1 MIRVPPFALLLPL
14 VVLPSLATPV
24 LARTYAVAEAA
35 VPLPLAATAATSASS
50 GACAH
55 WAFFRNEAGVP
66 LDLKVG
72 TERPRILAAGQT
84 TRTCALQDRIEWT
97 VAAHAGWQYRGVAD
111 LRDLKQ
117 RTVVLD
123 APGATV
129 EIVNRSGD
137 IQTLTLDDR
146 DVGSMP
152 SGTSDRPLLLGP
164 IVAGHHR
171 LLARGQHGREW
182 RPVELSLQAGVTRR
196 VAFEPL
202 PTSVEVRNLSQE
214 AVGVRID
221 GSSWGRLGPA
231 AAVQIL
237 GLVPGVHQVQLVGE
251 KSGDFRALSVTAGL
265 TEQPPGPSAE
275 IIVHVANDTGEILA
289 LPEALRDLG
298 ATLRPGQKVDW
309 QLKRGTYGITLRGET
324 SGLEYR
330 LGMHADRDP
339 AELDW
344 TLERPTALLQLRNGA
359 GEPVVVTLAETGTI
373 EMGVG
378 ETRDVAV
385 RAGRVDIEADTLDT
399 GRHLHGGLFLKP
411 GMGATWVAKAA
422 LTAVTVHN
430 EDMEPVLVRVDG
442 ELRGEIA
449 PAGDMRF
456 TLDPGRHELALLGRV
471 TGAQAEGT
479 IVLRDG
485 DLRKTTFTPPD
496 ATVHVDNRT
505 GGNKLTVLVRGVQAA
520 EIGPQVR
527 GAVPVS
533 PGRLVVEV
541 RDSTSGRSTHWQGR
555 VAPMQQ
561 AEVPMPPLETTGLEA
576 TLEGNGRAALVWLD
590 DGDRFEM
597 QAGKAWRLDGLRPGT
612 HVLHVE
618 IEGREMRRRIELD
631 AHKPLNR
638 FILRQQ

>member
-1 MIRVPPFALLLPL
+1 MIRVPLLALL
-14 VVLPSLATPV
+14 PV
-24 LARTYAVAEAA
+24 LALLSLVTPAWAAEQ
-35 VPLPLAATAATSASS
+35 VTPLPKAATASTSTSA
-50 GACAH
+50 GPCAH

-72 TERPRILAAGQT
+72 ADRPRILAAGQT
-84 TRTCALQDRIEWT
+84 ARTCATQDRVPWS
-97 VAAHAGWQYRGVAD
+97 VAAHAGWRYGGIAD
-111 LRDLKQ
+111 LRDLTR

-129 EIVNRSGD
+129 EIVNHSGD

-146 DVGSMP
+146 DVGAMQP
-152 SGTSDRPLLLGP
+152 RADQPLLLGP

-171 LLARGQHGREW
+171 LLARGKHGREW

-196 VAFEPL
+196 IAFDPL
-202 PTSVEVRNLSQE
+202 PTSVEVSNLAKE
-214 AVGVRID
+214 PVRVRID
-221 GSSWGRLGPA
+221 GSPWGKLAPGA
-231 AAVQIL
+231 TVQIL

-251 KSGDFRALSVTAGL
+251 KSGDLRALSVTAGL

-275 IIVHVANDTGEILA
+275 IIVHVANATGEILK
-289 LPEALRDLG
+289 LPDALRDLG
-298 ATLRPGQKVDW
+298 LQMQPGQKADW
-309 QLKRGTYGITLRGET
+309 RLKRGTYGITLRGEA
-324 SGLEYR
+324 SGLEYQ

-339 AELDW
+339 NELPW
-344 TLERPTALLQLRNGA
+344 TVERPTALLQLRNGA

-378 ETRDVAV
+378 ESRDVVV
-385 RAGRVDIEADTLDT
+385 RAGRIDIEADTLDT

-411 GMGATWVAKAA
+411 GAGAIWVAKAA

-442 ELRGEIA
+442 ELRGEIV

-456 TLDPGRHELALLGRV
+456 TLDPGRHDLALLGRV
-471 TGAQAEGT
+471 TGAQAEGAL
-479 IVLRDG
+479 VLRDG

-496 ATVHVDNRT
+496 ATVHVDNRR
-505 GGNKLTVLVRGVQAA
+505 GGNKVTVLVRGVQAA
-520 EIGPQVR
+520 EVGPQVR

-561 AEVPMPPLETTGLEA
+561 AEVSMPPLSTTGLEA
-576 TLEGNGRAALVWLD
+576 TLEGDNRGVRVWLD
-590 DGDRFEM
+590 DGEPFQM
-597 QAGKAWRLDGLRPGT
+597 QNSKLWRLEGLRPGT
-612 HVLHVE
+612 HVLHIE
-618 IEGREMRRRIELD
+618 IDGREMRRRIELD

-638 FILRQQ
+638 FLLRPTRR